1 MNHYYIKKYTDLTM
15 NTFRCFWRVNTQY
28 QQIRLG
34 HKMRGK
40 PPIYC
45 RTIKERLDEL
55 NYKDELYTTRIDIGF
70 PPEKYVFF
78 NIYIL
83 KLI

>member
-1 MNHYYIKKYTDLTM
+1 M
-15 NTFRCFWRVNTQY
+15 NTFRSFCRVNAQY

-34 HKMRGK
+34 HRVRGK

-70 PPEKYVFF
+70 PQEKSVFH
-78 NIYIL
+78 II
-83 KLI
+83 IIC